1 MRDGRSFRNKVI
13 QKNFS
18 TDQASFPLFEKDEAL
33 FFSNISVKHYLNLI
47 VLRTAFLISDN
58 ASKFPLG
65 AEEFTGRIFSFCSN
79 KTEYS
84 HIFTLSDDDFMS
96 LIKDISELH
105 NRYIWHH
112 YINKKGRK
120 VYMISKGLEF
130 IKEAHNLFK
139 LLRDKVIETDFIK
152 SFGVRNR
159 LLKYVD
165 KKTTKGGCYYKVKS
179 GNDFDGI
186 DSLSKAYSFQSDLDK
201 TDMLTKTIISYYDS
215 HCSFGLKSSLHRA
228 VLFHARP
235 DNMVV
240 FDISKFFP
248 SFTLDRIKRMRL
260 WERNYE
266 AVSNHVNRFK
276 RRNEDKINS
285 SNSFLRNAEFFYA
298 IFDAFSYNG
307 LLPTGA
313 IFASAISNLL
323 FFSIDIEIKY
333 KIEEYTDK
341 KFKDFEDE
349 EVKKLLALK
358 FSSDLDTR
366 FDAGLLNR
374 RVHDTS
380 FHNTYRN
387 DIPGGIVHG
396 DTGRGTHINTDRI
409 DNIRIDATR
418 SGTTGLIEDIQVNF
432 ANTAV
437 PDWVNA
443 MSRPI
448 FDQQGVDNDIRVMKS
463 TTEKELRSQI
473 RSIKRDTF
481 NPVYTRYVDDIAI
494 SYDLNSL
501 AGAFSFRGVGI
512 DFDIKKFFIG
522 MDLVKTIEKVL
533 NEKEFFIKYD
543 KTKIYSYKM
552 DKEYLGYVYTG
563 SVIPSTLRDSTIQSI
578 KQKSYRI
585 ALKSSKRNAFFKK
598 FYDYENLDNNGK
610 ASLRSFYYYATG
622 LGSRINLRSAF
633 RIGSGTTRC
642 GTPAFLVFDV
652 KSVEGR
658 KKKKNI
664 ARLNSLNTHIR
675 KKIKYG

>member
-1 MRDGRSFRNKVI
+1 MRDGRNFRNKVV
-13 QKNFS
+13 QTNFS
-18 TDQASFPLFEKDEAL
+18 TDQTSFPLFEKDEAL

-47 VLRTAFLISDN
+47 VLRTAFLISGN
-58 ASKFPLG
+58 ARKFPLE
-65 AEEFTGRIFSFCSN
+65 AEEFTDRIFSFCSN

-112 YINKKGRK
+112 YINEKGRK
-120 VYMISKGLEF
+120 VYMINKGLEF

-139 LLRDKVIETDFIK
+139 LLRDKVIEIDFIK

-165 KKTTKGGCYYKVKS
+165 KKTTKGGCYYRMKS

-186 DSLSKAYSFQSDLDK
+186 DSLSKAHSFQPDWDK

-228 VLFHARP
+228 VLFHAHP

-276 RRNEDKINS
+276 KRNEDKINS

-349 EVKKLLALK
+349 EVKRLLALK
-358 FSSDLDTR
+358 SSSDLDSR

-374 RVHDTS
+374 GVYDTS
-380 FHNTYRN
+380 F
-387 DIPGGIVHG
+387 
-396 DTGRGTHINTDRI
+396 
-409 DNIRIDATR
+409 
-418 SGTTGLIEDIQVNF
+418 
-432 ANTAV
+432 
-437 PDWVNA
+437 
-443 MSRPI
+443 
-448 FDQQGVDNDIRVMKS
+448 
-463 TTEKELRSQI
+463 EKELRSQI

-501 AGAFSFRGVGI
+501 ARAFSFRGVGI

-563 SVIPSTLRDSTIQSI
+563 SVIPSMLRDSAIYSI

-585 ALKSSKRNAFFKK
+585 ALKSSKRNTFFKK
-598 FYDYENLDNNGK
+598 LYDYETLDKNEK
-610 ASLRSFYYYATG
+610 ASLKSFYYYATG
-622 LGSRINLRSAF
+622 LGSRINLRSAL
-633 RIGSGTTRC
+633 RIGSGTTRG

-652 KSVEGR
+652 GSVERR
-658 KKKKNI
+658 KKKKI

>member
-1 MRDGRSFRNKVI
+1 MRDGRNFRNKVV
-13 QKNFS
+13 QTNFS
-18 TDQASFPLFEKDEAL
+18 TVQNSFPLFEKEEAL

-47 VLRTAFLISDN
+47 VLRTAFLISGN

-65 AEEFTGRIFSFCSN
+65 AEEFTGRIFSFCAN

-84 HIFTLSDDDFMS
+84 HIFTLTDEDFMS
-96 LIKDISELH
+96 LIKDIGELH

-112 YINKKGRK
+112 YVNEKGRR
-120 VYMISKGLEF
+120 VYMINKGFEF
-130 IKEAHNLFK
+130 IKEGHNLFK
-139 LLRDKVIETDFIK
+139 LLRDKVIETDFLK

-165 KKTTKGGCYYKVKS
+165 KKTTKGGFYYRMKS

-186 DSLSKAYSFQSDLDK
+186 DSLNKAHSFQPDWDK
-201 TDMLTKTIISYYDS
+201 TDMLTRTLISYYDS

-228 VLFHARP
+228 VLSHAHP

-240 FDISKFFP
+240 FDINKFFP
-248 SFTLDRIKRMRL
+248 SFTLDRIRRMRL

-276 RRNEDKINS
+276 KRNENKINS

-333 KIEEYTDK
+333 KIEEYIDK
-341 KFKDFEDE
+341 KFKEFEEE
-349 EVKKLLALK
+349 EVKKLLSL
-358 FSSDLDTR
+358 SSVSDLGSR
-366 FDAGLLNR
+366 FDAGLLSQR
-374 RVHDTS
+374 FYDAS
-380 FHNTYRN
+380 LQNTY
-387 DIPGGIVHG
+387 
-396 DTGRGTHINTDRI
+396 
-409 DNIRIDATR
+409 
-418 SGTTGLIEDIQVNF
+418 
-432 ANTAV
+432 
-437 PDWVNA
+437 
-443 MSRPI
+443 
-448 FDQQGVDNDIRVMKS
+448 NDIRVVKAA
-463 TTEKELRSQI
+463 TEKELRSQI
-473 RSIKRDTF
+473 RSIKRDRF

-501 AGAFSFRGVGI
+501 AKAFSFRGIGI
-512 DFDIKKFFIG
+512 NPDISKFFIG
-522 MDLVKTIEKVL
+522 MDLVKAIESIL
-533 NEKEFFIKYD
+533 NGKEFFIKYD

-563 SVIPSTLRDSTIQSI
+563 SVIPSMFRNSAIYSI

-585 ALKSSKRNAFFKK
+585 ALKSNKRNAFFRK
-598 FYDYENLDNNGK
+598 FYDYETLDKNEK
-610 ASLRSFYYYATG
+610 ASLKSFYYYATG
-622 LGSRINLRSAF
+622 LGSKVSLRSILK
-633 RIGSGTTRC
+633 IGSGTTRC
-642 GTPAFLVFDV
+642 GVPTFLIFDV
-652 KSVEGR
+652 RNIGGR
-658 KKKKNI
+658 KKKKI

>member
-1 MRDGRSFRNKVI
+1 MRDGRNFRNKVV
-13 QKNFS
+13 QVNFS
-18 TDQASFPLFEKDEAL
+18 TDQTSFPLFEKDEAL

-47 VLRTAFLISDN
+47 VLRTAFLISSN

-65 AEEFTGRIFSFCSN
+65 AEEFTGRIFSFCLN

-84 HIFTLSDDDFMS
+84 HIFTLSDNDFMS
-96 LIKDISELH
+96 LVKDISELH

-112 YINKKGRK
+112 YINEKGRK
-120 VYMISKGLEF
+120 VYMINKGFEF

-165 KKTTKGGCYYKVKS
+165 KKTTKGGFYYRMKS

-186 DSLSKAYSFQSDLDK
+186 YLLTKTHSFQPDWDK

-228 VLFHARP
+228 VLFHSRP

-248 SFTLDRIKRMRL
+248 SFTLDRIKRMKL

-266 AVSNHVNRFK
+266 TISNHVNRFRK
-276 RRNEDKINS
+276 RNEDKINS

-333 KIEEYTDK
+333 KIEEYIDN
-341 KFKDFEDE
+341 KFKEFENE
-349 EVKKLLALK
+349 EVKKLLSLN
-358 FSSDLDTR
+358 STSDPNSR
-366 FDAGLLNR
+366 FGDGVFNLFGYDIPFNDIHR
-374 RVHDTS
+374 R
-380 FHNTYRN
+380 
-387 DIPGGIVHG
+387 DIPGGLIG
-396 DTGRGTHINTDRI
+396 GGTGINRETFGA
-409 DNIRIDATR
+409 NTVV
-418 SGTTGLIEDIQVNF
+418 ENVQVNF
-432 ANTAV
+432 ANTTT
-437 PDWVNA
+437 PDWVNT
-443 MSRPI
+443 MPRSI
-448 FDQQGVDNDIRVMKS
+448 FDSVGINNDTRVIKAI
-463 TTEKELRSQI
+463 TEKELRSQI
-473 RSIKRDTF
+473 RSIKKDTF

-501 AGAFSFRGVGI
+501 ARAFSFRGVGI

-522 MDLVKTIEKVL
+522 MDLVKVIEKVL

-563 SVIPSTLRDSTIQSI
+563 SVIPSAFRDSAIYSI
-578 KQKSYRI
+578 KQKNYRI

-598 FYDYENLDNNGK
+598 LYDYETLDKNEK
-610 ASLRSFYYYATG
+610 ASLKSFYYYATG
-622 LGSRINLRSAF
+622 FGSKINLRSAL
-633 RIGSGTTRC
+633 RIGSGTTRG
-642 GTPAFLVFDV
+642 GTPASLVFDV
-652 KSVEGR
+652 RNVQSR
-658 KKKKNI
+658 KKKNI

>member
-1 MRDGRSFRNKVI
+1 MRDGRNFRNKVV
-13 QKNFS
+13 QTNFS
-18 TDQASFPLFEKDEAL
+18 TDQTSFPLFEKDEAL

-47 VLRTAFLISDN
+47 VLRTAFLISGN

-112 YINKKGRK
+112 YINEKGRK
-120 VYMISKGLEF
+120 VYMINKGLEF

-165 KKTTKGGCYYKVKS
+165 KKTTKGGYYYRMKS

-186 DSLSKAYSFQSDLDK
+186 GSLSKAHSFQPDWDK
-201 TDMLTKTIISYYDS
+201 IDMLTKTIISYYDS

-228 VLFHARP
+228 VLFHAHP

-276 RRNEDKINS
+276 KRNEDKINS

-333 KIEEYTDK
+333 KIEEYIDK
-341 KFKDFEDE
+341 KFKEFEDE
-349 EVKKLLALK
+349 EVKKLLSKSA
-358 FSSDLDTR
+358 FDLDSLYG
-366 FDAGLLNR
+366 AGLLNQ
-374 RVHDTS
+374 RVYDTS
-380 FHNTYRN
+380 FSNTYRN
-387 DIPGGIVHG
+387 DIPGGIVSDLTG
-396 DTGRGTHINTDRI
+396 IGSGIGIGSLNTVRLDTNRTVTTRAAENVHINF
-409 DNIRIDATR
+409 N
-418 SGTTGLIEDIQVNF
+418 GTTAPNWTEVYESSMLAQNM
-432 ANTAV
+432 N
-437 PDWVNA
+437 
-443 MSRPI
+443 S
-448 FDQQGVDNDIRVMKS
+448 DIRVTKS

-501 AGAFSFRGVGI
+501 ARAFSFRGVGI

-563 SVIPSTLRDSTIQSI
+563 SVIPSMLRDSAIYSI

-598 FYDYENLDNNGK
+598 LYDYETLDKNEK
-610 ASLRSFYYYATG
+610 ASLKSFYYYATG
-622 LGSRINLRSAF
+622 LGSRINLRSAL
-633 RIGSGTTRC
+633 RIGSGTTKG

-652 KSVEGR
+652 RSVERR
-658 KKKKNI
+658 KKKKI

>member
-1 MRDGRSFRNKVI
+1 MRDGRNFRNKVV
-13 QKNFS
+13 QTNFS
-18 TDQASFPLFEKDEAL
+18 SDQNSFPLFEKDEAL

-47 VLRTAFLISDN
+47 VLRTAFLISGN

-84 HIFTLSDDDFMS
+84 HIFTLTDNDFMS
-96 LIKDISELH
+96 LIKDINELH

-112 YINKKGRK
+112 YINEKGRK
-120 VYMISKGLEF
+120 VYMINKGFEF

-139 LLRDKVIETDFIK
+139 LLRDKVIETDFLK

-165 KKTTKGGCYYKVKS
+165 KKTTKGGFYYRMKS

-186 DSLSKAYSFQSDLDK
+186 DSLNKAHSFQPNWDK
-201 TDMLTKTIISYYDS
+201 TDMLTKTLISYYDS

-228 VLFHARP
+228 VLFHAHP

-248 SFTLDRIKRMRL
+248 TFTIDRIKRMRL

-266 AVSNHVNRFK
+266 TISNHVNRFK
-276 RRNEDKINS
+276 RRNENKIS
-285 SNSFLRNAEFFYA
+285 SSDSFLRNADFFYS

-333 KIEEYTDK
+333 KIEEYIDK
-341 KFKDFEDE
+341 KFKEFEDE
-349 EVKKLLALK
+349 EVKKLLSLN
-358 FSSDLDTR
+358 SISDLSGR
-366 FDAGLLNR
+366 FDAGILNQ
-374 RVHDTS
+374 RVYDAS
-380 FHNTYRN
+380 LQNIYRN
-387 DIPGGIVHG
+387 DISGGVIGGGIG
-396 DTGRGTHINTDRI
+396 INTDI
-409 DNIRIDATR
+409 
-418 SGTTGLIEDIQVNF
+418 
-432 ANTAV
+432 
-437 PDWVNA
+437 
-443 MSRPI
+443 
-448 FDQQGVDNDIRVMKS
+448 
-463 TTEKELRSQI
+463 TTEKELRAQI
-473 RSIKRDTF
+473 RSIKRDRF

-501 AGAFSFRGVGI
+501 AKAFSFRCIGI
-512 DFDIKKFFIG
+512 DFDISKFFIG

-563 SVIPSTLRDSTIQSI
+563 SVIPSMFRNSAIYSI

-585 ALKSSKRNAFFKK
+585 ALKSNKRNAFFRK
-598 FYDYENLDNNGK
+598 FYDYETLDKNEK
-610 ASLRSFYYYATG
+610 ASLKSFYYYATG
-622 LGSRINLRSAF
+622 LGSKVNLRSILK
-633 RIGSGTTRC
+633 IGSGTTRC
-642 GTPAFLVFDV
+642 GVPTFLIFDV
-652 KSVEGR
+652 RNIGGR
-658 KKKKNI
+658 KKKKV

-675 KKIKYG
+675 KKIKYV

>member
-1 MRDGRSFRNKVI
+1 MRDGRNFRNKVV
-13 QKNFS
+13 QTNFS
-18 TDQASFPLFEKDEAL
+18 TDQNSFPLFEKEEAL

-47 VLRTAFLISDN
+47 VLRTAFLISGN

-65 AEEFTGRIFSFCSN
+65 AEEFTGRIFSFCAN

-84 HIFTLSDDDFMS
+84 HIFTLTDEDFMS
-96 LIKDISELH
+96 LIKDIGELH

-112 YINKKGRK
+112 YVNEKGRR
-120 VYMISKGLEF
+120 VYMINKGFEF

-139 LLRDKVIETDFIK
+139 LLRDKVIETDFLK

-165 KKTTKGGCYYKVKS
+165 KKSTKGGFYYRMKS

-186 DSLSKAYSFQSDLDK
+186 DSLNKAHSFQPDWDK
-201 TDMLTKTIISYYDS
+201 TDMLTRTLISYYDS

-228 VLFHARP
+228 VLFHAHP

-248 SFTLDRIKRMRL
+248 SFTVDRIKRMKL

-266 AVSNHVNRFK
+266 TISNHVNRFK
-276 RRNEDKINS
+276 KRNENKINS

-333 KIEEYTDK
+333 KIEEYIDK
-341 KFKDFEDE
+341 KFKEFEDE
-349 EVKKLLALK
+349 EVKRLLALK
-358 FSSDLDTR
+358 SSSDLDSR
-366 FDAGLLNR
+366 FDAGFLNR
-374 RVHDTS
+374 GVYDTS

-387 DIPGGIVHG
+387 DITGLADMVGGIG
-396 DTGRGTHINTDRI
+396 INTGRI

-418 SGTTGLIEDIQVNF
+418 PGTTGLIEDIQVNF

-443 MSRPI
+443 MPRSI
-448 FDQQGVDNDIRVMKS
+448 FDQQGMNNDIRVTKS

-501 AGAFSFRGVGI
+501 ARAFSFRGVGI

-563 SVIPSTLRDSTIQSI
+563 SVIPSMLRDSAIYSI

-598 FYDYENLDNNGK
+598 LYDYETLDKNEK
-610 ASLRSFYYYATG
+610 ASLKSFYYYATG
-622 LGSRINLRSAF
+622 LGSRINLRSALM
-633 RIGSGTTRC
+633 IGSGTTRG

-652 KSVEGR
+652 RSVERR
-658 KKKKNI
+658 KKKKI

>member
-1 MRDGRSFRNKVI
+1 MRDGRIFRNNVV
-13 QKNFS
+13 QTNFS
-18 TDQASFPLFEKDEAL
+18 TDQTSFPLFEKDEAL

-47 VLRTAFLISDN
+47 VLRTAFLISSN

-65 AEEFTGRIFSFCSN
+65 AEVFIGRIFSFCSN

-96 LIKDISELH
+96 LINDINELH

-112 YINKKGRK
+112 YINEKGRR
-120 VYMISKGLEF
+120 VYMINKGLEF

-152 SFGVRNR
+152 SFGVRDS

-165 KKTTKGGCYYKVKS
+165 KKSTKGGYYYRIKS
-179 GNDFDGI
+179 GNAFDGI
-186 DSLSKAYSFQSDLDK
+186 DSLNKVHSFQPNWDK
-201 TDMLTKTIISYYDS
+201 TDTLTKAIISYYDS

-228 VLFHARP
+228 VLFHAHP

-276 RRNEDKINS
+276 QRNEDKINS

-333 KIEEYTDK
+333 KIEEYIDK
-341 KFKDFEDE
+341 KFREFENE
-349 EVKKLLALK
+349 EVKKLLSLNSTSD
-358 FSSDLDTR
+358 FNSS
-366 FDAGLLNR
+366 FDVDFLNQG
-374 RVHDTS
+374 VHDTYS
-380 FHNTYRN
+380 QNIYGNGITSGF
-387 DIPGGIVHG
+387 IGGGIE
-396 DTGRGTHINTDRI
+396 TGPRTV
-409 DNIRIDATR
+409 
-418 SGTTGLIEDIQVNF
+418 STT
-432 ANTAV
+432 AS
-437 PDWVNA
+437 DWVNA
-443 MSRPI
+443 TQRSI
-448 FDQQGVDNDIRVMKS
+448 FNFDGINSDIRV
-463 TTEKELRSQI
+463 TNATIEKELRSQI
-473 RSIKRDTF
+473 KSIKKDTF

-501 AGAFSFRGVGI
+501 IKVFSFRGVGI
-512 DFDIKKFFIG
+512 DLDIKKFFIG
-522 MDLVKTIEKVL
+522 MDLVKVIEKVL

-543 KTKIYSYKM
+543 KTKIYSHKM

-563 SVIPSTLRDSTIQSI
+563 SIIPSVFRNSAIDSI

-598 FYDYENLDNNGK
+598 LYNYETLDNNEK
-610 ASLRSFYYYATG
+610 ASLKSFYYYATG
-622 LGSRINLRSAF
+622 LGSRINLRSKL
-633 RIGSGTTRC
+633 RIGSGTTRS
-642 GTPAFLVFDV
+642 GTPAFLVFDIIN
-652 KSVEGR
+652 VEPR
-658 KKKKNI
+658 KKKKI
-664 ARLNSLNTHIR
+664 ARLNSLNTHVR

>member
-1 MRDGRSFRNKVI
+1 MRDGRNFRNKVV
-13 QKNFS
+13 QTNFS
-18 TDQASFPLFEKDEAL
+18 SDQNSFPLFEKDEAL

-47 VLRTAFLISDN
+47 VLRTAFLISGN

-84 HIFTLSDDDFMS
+84 HIFTLTDNDFMS
-96 LIKDISELH
+96 LVKDINELH

-112 YINKKGRK
+112 YINEKGRK
-120 VYMISKGLEF
+120 VYMINKGFEF

-139 LLRDKVIETDFIK
+139 LLRDKVIETDFLK

-165 KKTTKGGCYYKVKS
+165 KKTTKGGFYYRMKN

-186 DSLSKAYSFQSDLDK
+186 DSLNKAHSFQSNLDK
-201 TDMLTKTIISYYDS
+201 TDMLTKTLISYYDS

-228 VLFHARP
+228 VLFHAHP

-240 FDISKFFP
+240 FDISKFF
-248 SFTLDRIKRMRL
+248 STFTIDRIRRMRL

-266 AVSNHVNRFK
+266 TISNHVNRFK
-276 RRNEDKINS
+276 RRNENKIS
-285 SNSFLRNAEFFYA
+285 SSDSFLRNADFFYS

-333 KIEEYTDK
+333 KIEEYIDK
-341 KFKDFEDE
+341 KFKEFEDE
-349 EVKKLLALK
+349 EVKKLLSL
-358 FSSDLDTR
+358 SSVSDLGGR
-366 FDAGLLNR
+366 FDAGILNQ
-374 RVHDTS
+374 RVYDTS
-380 FHNTYRN
+380 FQDTYRN

-396 DTGRGTHINTDRI
+396 GIGMRTNINTGII
-409 DNIRIDATR
+409 DNTRIGTTR
-418 SGTTGLIEDIQVNF
+418 PGITGLIEDIQVNF
-432 ANTAV
+432 ANTAA
-437 PDWVNA
+437 PDWVNT
-443 MSRPI
+443 MPRST
-448 FDQQGVDNDIRVMKS
+448 FSQQGINNDIRVTKAA
-463 TTEKELRSQI
+463 TEKELRSQI

-501 AGAFSFRGVGI
+501 AKAFSFRGISI

-552 DKEYLGYVYTG
+552 DKEYLGYIYTG
-563 SVIPSTLRDSTIQSI
+563 SIIPPMFRDSAIYSI
-578 KQKSYRI
+578 KQKNYKI

-598 FYDYENLDNNGK
+598 FYNYEDLDKNEK
-610 ASLRSFYYYATG
+610 ASLKSFYYYATG

-633 RIGSGTTRC
+633 RIGSGTTRD

-652 KSVEGR
+652 RSIECR
-658 KKKKNI
+658 KKKKI

>member
-1 MRDGRSFRNKVI
+1 MRDGRNFRNKVV
-13 QKNFS
+13 QTNFS
-18 TDQASFPLFEKDEAL
+18 ADQTSFPLFEKDEAL
-33 FFSNISVKHYLNLI
+33 FFSNISVKHYLNFI
-47 VLRTAFLISDN
+47 VLRTAFLISGN
-58 ASKFPLG
+58 ARKFPLG
-65 AEEFTGRIFSFCSN
+65 AEEFTGRISSFCSN

-112 YINKKGRK
+112 YINEKGRK
-120 VYMISKGLEF
+120 VYMINKGLEF

-159 LLKYVD
+159 LLRYVD
-165 KKTTKGGCYYKVKS
+165 KKTTKDGCYYRMKS

-186 DSLSKAYSFQSDLDK
+186 DSLSKAHSFQPDLDK
-201 TDMLTKTIISYYDS
+201 TDMFTNTIISYYDS

-228 VLFHARP
+228 VLFHAHP

-240 FDISKFFP
+240 FDISNFFP

-276 RRNEDKINS
+276 KRNEDKINS

-349 EVKKLLALK
+349 EVKKLLAL
-358 FSSDLDTR
+358 S
-366 FDAGLLNR
+366 
-374 RVHDTS
+374 
-380 FHNTYRN
+380 
-387 DIPGGIVHG
+387 
-396 DTGRGTHINTDRI
+396 
-409 DNIRIDATR
+409 
-418 SGTTGLIEDIQVNF
+418 
-432 ANTAV
+432 
-437 PDWVNA
+437 
-443 MSRPI
+443 I
-448 FDQQGVDNDIRVMKS
+448 FDQQGMNNDIRVTKS

-473 RSIKRDTF
+473 RSVKRDTF

-501 AGAFSFRGVGI
+501 ARAFSFRGVCI

-563 SVIPSTLRDSTIQSI
+563 SVIPSMFRDSAIYSI

-598 FYDYENLDNNGK
+598 LYDYETLDKNEK
-610 ASLRSFYYYATG
+610 ASLKSFYYYASG
-622 LGSRINLRSAF
+622 LGSRINLKSAF
-633 RIGSGTTRC
+633 RIGSGTTRG
-642 GTPAFLVFDV
+642 GTPASLIFDV
-652 KSVEGR
+652 RSVVHS
-658 KKKKNI
+658 KKKKT